1 MTDEVIKILESAAE
15 RYAEDVCQEVE
26 RNVFLTPPERES
38 YKKLISNGYFRGAYE
53 LWEVLT
59 ETISEK
65 TN

>member
-26 RNVFLTPPERES
+26 GNVFLTPEREA
-38 YKKLISNGYFRGAYE
+38 YKKLISNGYFCGAYE
-53 LWEVLT
+53 LWEALT
-59 ETISEK
+59 ETINEK

>member
-1 MTDEVIKILESAAE
+1 MNNEIKEIIEAAAE

-26 RNVFLTPPERES
+26 RDVFLTPPERES
-38 YKKLISNGYFRGAYE
+38 YKKLISNGYFCGAYE

-59 ETISEK
+59 ETINEK